1 MKNLIFPNLMIFY
14 HLIIKQTKL
23 IKNLQISI
31 LIKDYL
37 KEIEKLKYDISLTTN
52 NEHSFVDINHLLIGL
67 SEITGDN

>member
-37 KEIEKLKYDISLTTN
+37 KEIEKLKSDISLTTN
-52 NEHSFVDINHLLIGL
+52 KEHSFVDINHLLIGL